1 MRIGD
6 VAGRVGMSVSTLR
19 AWERR
24 YGVLRPERTVGGH
37 RVYRE
42 EDVDRVRTIQA
53 RIAAGWTVAAAA
65 ETLTDRALTVSD
77 VIDDVVVLRAL
88 AAARHHMLQAES
100 PDAVVEALVGFV
112 GELGGAAVP
121 APTEPDP

>member
-6 VAGRVGMSVSTLR
+6 VAVRVGMSVSTLR

-24 YGVLRPERTVGGH
+24 YGVLRPERTAGGH

-42 EDVDRVRTIQA
+42 DDVDRVRTIQA

-65 ETLTDRALTVSD
+65 AALTDRALAASD
-77 VIDDVVVLRAL
+77 LIDDVVVLRAL
-88 AAARHHMLQAES
+88 AGARHHMLQAES
-100 PDAVVEALVGFV
+100 ADAVVEALLAFV
-112 GELGGAAVP
+112 A
-121 APTEPDP
+121 